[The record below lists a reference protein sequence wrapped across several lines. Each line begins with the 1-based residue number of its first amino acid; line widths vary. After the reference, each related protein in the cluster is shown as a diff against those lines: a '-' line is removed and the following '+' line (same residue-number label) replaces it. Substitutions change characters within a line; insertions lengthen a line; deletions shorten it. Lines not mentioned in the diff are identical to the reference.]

1 MGIGLAEELQS
12 SFHDTAAGTPEH
24 MFIQLDK
31 FNPRLFVRDKRGSG
45 KNINKEYD
53 DITKVRRNNSYKSTF
68 WSKKRGKKSIVTI
81 FLHSSFNG
89 SFQIFQ
95 NSVVLLEF
103 PI

>member
-1 MGIGLAEELQS
+1 
-12 SFHDTAAGTPEH
+12 

-68 WSKKRGKKSIVTI
+68 WSKNRGKNKHRDYI
-81 FLHSSFNG
+81 FS
-89 SFQIFQ
+89 
-95 NSVVLLEF
+95 
-103 PI
+103 